1 MMGGCGSAGKAHKYD
16 TVCVTSFNFFFWPV
30 KCIQTKKFDIKLHS
44 SSSLVTTICRNSI
57 FCCPLHPV
65 LSLNPITDGIKN

>member
-30 KCIQTKKFDIKLHS
+30 KCIKAKKFDIELHS
-44 SSSLVTTICRNSI
+44 FSGCHLFLV
-57 FCCPLHPV
+57 
-65 LSLNPITDGIKN
+65 

>member
-30 KCIQTKKFDIKLHS
+30 KCIQAKKFDIKLHS
-44 SSSLVTTICRNSI
+44 
-57 FCCPLHPV
+57 PV
-65 LSLNPITDGIKN
+65 H